1 MSGVPEWGKIMDEKW
16 DKLKKYIKEYNG
28 GFDGGPLR
36 SNEDILRY
44 MEKLEKE
51 EGGTTM
57 VAKAVEIHGKHI
69 NLGDKVK
76 VKYEGKET
84 IGVLLHVLSKPLLA
98 VYVKALDCIKVFDV
112 FRIQEIER
120 IEKKEE

>member
-1 MSGVPEWGKIMDEKW
+1 VSGVPEWGKIMDEKW

-28 GFDGGPLR
+28 GF
-36 SNEDILRY
+36 
-44 MEKLEKE
+44 
-51 EGGTTM
+51 
-57 VAKAVEIHGKHI
+57 AVEIHGKHI